1 MYLSWERV
9 SKKYITGKFVIIVPL
24 ILFLYFLSN
33 LKYIYSGG
41 IIYKTL
47 AFASNVGLDINL
59 RLDGLSLLFAL
70 LITGIGTLV
79 ILYSCYYMSINDEKL
94 HKFYIFLLIFM
105 SAMLGI
111 VLSDNLLSMYM
122 FWELT
127 SVSSFLLI

>member
-1 MYLSWERV
+1 MLQLAVFLPVIAMFFVPFLRKSF
-9 SKKYITGKFVIIVPL
+9 KKIHTGKFVIIVPL

-59 RLDGLSLLFAL
+59 KLDGLSLLFAL

-79 ILYSCYYMSINDEKL
+79 ILDRK
-94 HKFYIFLLIFM
+94 
-105 SAMLGI
+105 
-111 VLSDNLLSMYM
+111 
-122 FWELT
+122 
-127 SVSSFLLI
+127 SVV